1 MIVVAGLALAGLLLL
16 VSFVQLMSLESMRL
30 RSRDTEALEYFK
42 QHLQERLGADTEQ
55 GTLAYSL
62 AKHTLLVGAG
72 AMFALM
78 VLRAGSGGAAAAQ
91 SFAAAW
97 LVMLVF
103 SYIGPQLLYRRT
115 RAEWVEPWIPFL
127 RLIAALFRPL
137 TAVLKFLESLFEIGS
152 PANGTDKATGPGE
165 EIEALISAGEEEGI
179 IEKEDSR
186 LIQSVVAF
194 GDKRVREV
202 MTPRPQV
209 VWMDVSRPLEELRQ
223 LVKSER
229 YSRIPIGEGSIDRL
243 IGFVHVRDLYEL
255 DDEQR
260 QTKSIRELMRDIQ
273 GVPETKPVPE
283 LLREMQND
291 GRHIVY
297 VVNEYG
303 NVAGIATLE
312 DLVEEVFG
320 EIFDEHE
327 PARDFELGADGS
339 LTISGSCDVDRLE
352 GYFGFRPAEGTEAA
366 TVGGLVTEWLG
377 AVPEPGTVVRRDGLA
392 IEVLAADGMRV
403 ERVRIRA
410 CKDEE
415 GGREEE

>member
-1 MIVVAGLALAGLLLL
+1 MIFVVGFVLATLLLL
-16 VSFVQLMSLESMRL
+16 VSFVQLLALESMRL
-30 RSRDTEALEYFK
+30 RTRDSEALEYFK
-42 QHLQERLGADTEQ
+42 EHLQDRLRAATERDT
-55 GTLAYSL
+55 LVYSL

-72 AMFALM
+72 A
-78 VLRAGSGGAAAAQ
+78 
-91 SFAAAW
+91 SFAILTLVEGGGTLPALRSFVFAW
-97 LVMLVF
+97 LVMLLF
-103 SYIGPQLLYRRT
+103 SCIGPQLLYRRT
-115 RAEWVEPWIPFL
+115 NAQWVEPLVLFL
-127 RLIAALFRPL
+127 KLVVLPFRPVV
-137 TAVLKFLESLFEIGS
+137 AVLAFFESLADLSSPENGS
-152 PANGTDKATGPGE
+152 EKPSAPGE

-186 LIQSVVAF
+186 LIQSVVEF

-209 VWMDVSRPLEELRQ
+209 VWMDASRSLSDLRQ
-223 LVKSER
+223 LVKNER
-229 YSRIPIGEGSIDRL
+229 FSRIPIGEGGIDNI

-260 QTKSIRELMRDIQ
+260 KVKTIRELMRKIE
-273 GVPETKPVPE
+273 GVPETKPVPK
-283 LLREMQND
+283 LLREMQTN

-303 NVAGIATLE
+303 NLAGIATLE

-327 PARDFELGADGS
+327 PGRDLERGDDGS
-339 LTISGSCDVDRLE
+339 ITVSGSFDVDHLRE
-352 GYFGFRPAEGTEAA
+352 FFDYRRGEETESA

-377 AVPEPGTVVRRDGLA
+377 AVPEPGAIVERDGLS
-392 IEVLAADGMRV
+392 IEVLSADGMRV

-410 CKDEE
+410 KHEEDEN
-415 GGREEE
+415 RDS

>member
-1 MIVVAGLALAGLLLL
+1 MIFIAGFVLAVVLLL
-16 VSFVQLMSLESMRL
+16 VSFVQLLNLETMRL
-30 RSRDTEALEYFK
+30 RSRDSEALEYFK
-42 QHLQERLGADTEQ
+42 QRLQQRLGADTEH

-62 AKHTLLVGAG
+62 AKHTLLVATGATL
-72 AMFALM
+72 AIMTLA
-78 VLRAGSGGAAAAQ
+78 SGGTAIDAAQ
-91 SFAAAW
+91 SFVAAW
-97 LVMLVF
+97 LMMLAF

-115 RAEWVEPWIPFL
+115 RGHWLVPLIPFL
-127 RLIAALFRPL
+127 KLIAALFRPL
-137 TAVLKFLESLFEIGS
+137 TAVLLFLESLFEISS
-152 PANGTDKATGPGE
+152 PPNGAEKAASPSE
-165 EIEALISAGEEEGI
+165 EIDALISAGEEEGI

-209 VWMDVSRPLEELRQ
+209 VWIDASRPLEELRQ

-229 YSRIPIGEGSIDRL
+229 YSRIPIGDGGIDNL

-260 QTKSIRELMRDIQ
+260 KTKTIRNLMRDIE
-273 GVPETKPVPE
+273 GVPETKPVAE
-283 LLREMQND
+283 LLREMQSD

-327 PARDFELGADGS
+327 PSRDVEHAPDGS
-339 LTISGSCDVDRLE
+339 ITVAGSCDVDRLE
-352 GYFGFRPAEGTEAA
+352 EYFGFRPEEGTEAA

-392 IEVLAADGMRV
+392 IEVLAADKTRV
-403 ERVRIRA
+403 EQVRIRA
-410 CKDEE
+410 TGDQEKKKEDA
-415 GGREEE
+415 

>member
-1 MIVVAGLALAGLLLL
+1 MIVIAGLALAGLLLL
-16 VSFVQLMSLESMRL
+16 VSFVQLLSLEAMRL
-30 RSRDTEALEYFK
+30 RSRDSEALEYFK
-42 QHLQERLGADTEQ
+42 QHLQQRLGADTEH

-62 AKHTLLVGAG
+62 AKHTLLVGTGAAFAILTLASGGG
-72 AMFALM
+72 AM
-78 VLRAGSGGAAAAQ
+78 AAAR
-91 SFAAAW
+91 SFVAAW
-97 LVMLVF
+97 LLMLAF

-115 RAEWVEPWIPFL
+115 RADWVGPLVPFL
-127 RLIAALFRPL
+127 RLIAAVFRPL

-152 PANGTDKATGPGE
+152 PPSGADKASAPGE

-202 MTPRPQV
+202 MTPRPRV
-209 VWMDVSRPLEELRQ
+209 VWMDVSRTLEELRQ

-229 YSRIPIGEGSIDRL
+229 YSRIPIGEGGIDNL

-260 QTKSIRELMRDIQ
+260 QTKSIRELMRNIE

-327 PARDFELGADGS
+327 SARDFERAPDGS
-339 LTISGSCDVDRLE
+339 ITLSGSCDVDRLE
-352 GYFGFRPAEGTEAA
+352 EYFGFRPAEGTEAA

-403 ERVRIRA
+403 ESVRIRS
-410 CKDEE
+410 CKDRE
-415 GGREEE
+415 GGKEDA